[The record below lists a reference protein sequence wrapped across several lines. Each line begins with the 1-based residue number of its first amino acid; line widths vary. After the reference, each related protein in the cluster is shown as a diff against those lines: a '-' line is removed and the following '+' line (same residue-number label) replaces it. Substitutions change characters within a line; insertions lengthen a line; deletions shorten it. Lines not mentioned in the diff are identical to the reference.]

1 MNQNNNYM
9 NDYLYKVEE
18 SFVSVQFQFDDMK
31 KFLNMNMFDLDKYI
45 DDFNINIEDINYE
58 LFELEL
64 RLRALRDKLNE
75 PKIL

>member
-1 MNQNNNYM
+1 
-9 NDYLYKVEE
+9 
-18 SFVSVQFQFDDMK
+18 MK

>member
-1 MNQNNNYM
+1 M
-9 NDYLYKVEE
+9 NDYLYKVEAAFI
-18 SFVSVQFQFDDMK
+18 FVENQ
-31 KFLNMNMFDLDKYI
+31 I
-45 DDFNINIEDINYE
+45 DTIKRTINIYNDIEEYFEDFNYE